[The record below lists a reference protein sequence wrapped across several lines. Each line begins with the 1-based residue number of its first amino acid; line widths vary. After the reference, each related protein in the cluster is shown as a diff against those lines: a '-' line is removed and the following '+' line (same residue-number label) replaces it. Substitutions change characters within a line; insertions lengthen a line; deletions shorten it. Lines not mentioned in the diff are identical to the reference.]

1 MAPVSTKNV
10 EIPAFEATELDSIAP
25 MCRRARAKFDSHE
38 TKDVEWRKIQLRK
51 LYWAIEDFTPKM
63 VAAMMQDFGKSEYE
77 VILSEIMFIKNDCM
91 FFLEKLD
98 EFTKDESAPD
108 VPLAFRPNNVK
119 VRKDPLGTVLIIAPY
134 NYPIQLLLC
143 PLVGA
148 IAAGCT
154 AVLKPSELTPAV
166 AMVTREMIESR
177 LDPDAYA
184 VVNGAV
190 PETST
195 LLNEKWDKIFY
206 TGGLTVG
213 KIIAKKAAE
222 TLTPVTLELG
232 GMNPAFVTRSADL
245 RLAAKRLLWGKSMN
259 AGQVCLSQNYVLV
272 ERPVV
277 DEFITQ
283 LKRAHT
289 EFFPTG
295 ARESDLSRVV
305 NERHWLRL
313 KAMLDESK
321 GRIVVGGQM
330 DRETRFM
337 EPTAVLVDSTEDSM
351 MTQESFGPIF
361 AIMPFDDLAA
371 AIKIAARVD
380 PTPLALYTFGNNAEN
395 NKVLREMKSGGASIN
410 DSFAHGSI
418 HTVAFGGVG
427 TSGTGSYRGKA
438 SFDTFT
444 HFRIIAKTPSWMES
458 LLRPRYMP
466 YRMAELRRLAMLTAK
481 TPNFDRNGKVI
492 RGLRYWASFLFTLGG
507 GCFKAIVAKW
517 LACAVVIYIV
527 VYGFVMPERLVP
539 IVRAIWNY

>member
-1 MAPVSTKNV
+1 MASASAKNV
-10 EIPAFEATELDSIAP
+10 EIPAFEATALDSIAP
-25 MCRRARAKFDSHE
+25 TCRMVRSKFESHE
-38 TKDVEWRKIQLRK
+38 TKDVEWRKVQLRK

-91 FFLEKLD
+91 YFLDKLD

-108 VPLAFRPNNVK
+108 VPLTFRANNIK

-154 AVLKPSELTPAV
+154 AVIKPSELTPAV

-177 LDPDAYA
+177 LDQDAYA

-190 PETST
+190 PETSA
-195 LLNEKWDKIFY
+195 LLDEKWDKIFY
-206 TGGLTVG
+206 TGGLSVG
-213 KIIAKKAAE
+213 KIVAKKAAE
-222 TLTPVTLELG
+222 SLTPVTLELG

-245 RLAAKRLLWGKSMN
+245 RLAAKRLLWGKTMN

-272 ERPVV
+272 ERPAV
-277 DEFITQ
+277 DEFIAQ

-289 EFFPTG
+289 EFFPDG
-295 ARESDLSRVV
+295 ARGSDLSKVV

-337 EPTAVLVDSTEDSM
+337 EPTAVLVDSIDDSM

-361 AIMPFDDLAA
+361 AIMPFDDLAT
-371 AIKIAARVD
+371 AIKTAARVD
-380 PTPLALYTFGNNAEN
+380 PTPLALYTFGNDTEN
-395 NKVLREMKSGGASIN
+395 SKVLREMKSGGASIN

-444 HFRIIAKTPSWMES
+444 HFRIVAKTPSWMES

-466 YRMAELRRLAMLTAK
+466 YRMSELRRLAMLTAK
-481 TPNFDRNGKVI
+481 RPNFDRNGKVI
-492 RGLRYWASFLFTLGG
+492 RGLAYWVSFVLTLGG
-507 GCFKAIVAKW
+507 GGFKVVVVKW
-517 LACAVVIYIV
+517 LALAVVAFIGIYT
-527 VYGFVMPERLVP
+527 PARLVP
-539 IVRAIWNY
+539 IVAAPRH